1 MDSAQQTYQRIR
13 EALSDPATLDA
24 LEDRDKQALIDWIQS
39 MKYNWHV
46 NARENQKWPPGD
58 WSTFLF
64 LAGRGSGKTR
74 AGAEAVREGVM
85 KHGYTAVGLIAPT
98 AADARDTMI
107 DGKGGSS
114 LIEVSPKSEGL
125 VYYPTKR
132 KIIWG
137 NGAVGNAYS
146 AEEPERLRG
155 PQSDLLWMDELASW
169 RYLQETLDMAAFGH
183 RLGKLPRRIIT
194 TTPKPNKVLI
204 EIVRSAIPYEEYVKS
219 PGDFPNATVITRGS
233 TMDNADN
240 LAPQF
245 IEELKRKYEGTRL
258 GRQEIYAEILD
269 DNPNA
274 LFRQEHIDFNRV
286 TWESGLIK
294 RGHEVEFR
302 YKMAQGAD
310 RPQTFKTVLTEI
322 IISVDPSV
330 GSDKTGNETGI
341 IVMAVDR
348 NRHAFLL
355 EDASGMF
362 SPNDWGS
369 RVIKLVDKYDADGV
383 VAEVN
388 QGGDLVEN
396 VIRAAEKDLGHS
408 RIAYKK
414 VRATKGKFVRAEPIG
429 ALEEQGRI
437 HHVDDFPKLE
447 DQLVLFQPNYSVSPD
462 RLDAYVWA
470 AYHLIVQRERKPF
483 LIF

>member
-1 MDSAQQTYQRIR
+1 METYRRIR
-13 EALSDPATLDA
+13 EALSDPHTLDA
-24 LEDRDKQALIDWIQS
+24 LDDRDKVALVEWIQA
-39 MKYNWHV
+39 MRYNWSIH
-46 NARENQKWPPGD
+46 ARENQKWPPGD
-58 WSTFLF
+58 WGTFLF

-74 AGAEAVREGVM
+74 AGAEAIREGVI
-85 KHGYTAVGLIAPT
+85 KYGYSAVGLIAPT

-114 LIEVSPKSEGL
+114 LLEVSPKSENL

-132 KIIWG
+132 KLVWG

-169 RYLQETLDMAAFGH
+169 RYLQETIDMATFGH

-194 TTPKPNKVLI
+194 TTPKPNPILV
-204 EIVRSAIPYEEYVKS
+204 EMVRAAVPYDQYVQS
-219 PGDFPNATVITRGS
+219 PGDFPNAIVITRGS
-233 TMDNADN
+233 TMDNAAN

-245 IEELKRKYEGTRL
+245 LEELRRKYEGTRL

-274 LFRQEHIDFNRV
+274 LFRQDYIDLNRV
-286 TWESGLIK
+286 DWESGLLR

-302 YKMAQGAD
+302 YRMSQGAD
-310 RPQTFKTVLTEI
+310 RPQKFRTVMAEVI
-322 IISVDPSV
+322 VAVDPAMS
-330 GSDKTGNETGI
+330 SDKSSNETGI
-341 IVMAVDR
+341 VVVGVDR
-348 NRHAFLL
+348 NRHLYLL
-355 EDASGMF
+355 EDASGLMT
-362 SPNDWGS
+362 PNEWGK
-369 RVIKLVDKYDADGV
+369 RVVRLVDKYDADGV

-396 VIRAAEKDLGHS
+396 VIRAAEKDLDHS
-408 RIAYKK
+408 RIMYKK
-414 VRATKGKFVRAEPIG
+414 VRASKGKYVRAEPVG
-429 ALEEQGRI
+429 ALSEQGRI

-447 DQLVLFQPNYSVSPD
+447 EQLVLFQPSSSGSPD

-470 AYHLIVQRERKPF
+470 AHHLVIQREKKPF
-483 LIF
+483 IIF

>member
-1 MDSAQQTYQRIR
+1 METYRRIR
-13 EALSDPATLDA
+13 EALTDPATLDA
-24 LEDRDKQALIDWIQS
+24 LEDRDKYALAEWIQT
-39 MKYNWHV
+39 MRYNWSIH
-46 NARENQKWPPGD
+46 ARENQKWPPGD

-74 AGAEAVREGVM
+74 SGAEAIREGVI
-85 KHGYTAVGLIAPT
+85 KYGYSAVGLIAPT

-114 LIEVSPKSEGL
+114 LLEVSPRAEGL

-132 KIIWG
+132 KLVWA

-194 TTPKPNKVLI
+194 TTPKPNPILVDM
-204 EIVRSAIPYEEYVKS
+204 VRSAIPYEEYVKS
-219 PGDFPNATVITRGS
+219 PKDFPNATVITRGS
-233 TMDNADN
+233 TMDNAAN

-245 IEELKRKYEGTRL
+245 LEELRRKYEGTRL

-274 LFRQEHIDFNRV
+274 LFRQDFIDLNRV
-286 TWESGLIK
+286 EWESGLMR

-302 YKMAQGAD
+302 YRMSQGAD
-310 RPQTFKTVLTEI
+310 RPQKFKTVLSEI
-322 IISVDPSV
+322 VVAIDPAMST
-330 GSDKTGNETGI
+330 DKSSNETGMM
-341 IVMAVDR
+341 VVAVDR
-348 NRHAFLL
+348 NRHLYLL
-355 EDASGMF
+355 EDGSGMM
-362 SPNDWGS
+362 SPNEWGK
-369 RVIKLVDKYDADGV
+369 RAVRLVDKYDADGV

-396 VIRAAEKDLGHS
+396 VIRAAEKDLDHF
-408 RIAYKK
+408 RIPYKK
-414 VRATKGKFVRAEPIG
+414 VRASKGKYVRAEPVG
-429 ALEEQGRI
+429 ALSEQGRI

-447 DQLVLFQPNYSVSPD
+447 EQLVLFQPNYAASPD

-470 AYHLIVQRERKPF
+470 AHHLVIQREKKPF
-483 LIF
+483 IIF